1 MIKIYP
7 YGKPIR
13 DPWWR
18 TLLRVVGSASVVA
31 CVVAGGVFWA
41 VLLVEWAAGCGESY
55 VDAYG
60 VRHQYEC
67 VFIPNTNQGK

>member
-1 MIKIYP
+1 MKIFAEVVLVP
-7 YGKPIR
+7 VLAG
-13 DPWWR
+13 
-18 TLLRVVGSASVVA
+18 LLSGL
-31 CVVAGGVFWA
+31 FA
-41 VLLVEWAAGCGESY
+41 VLLIEWAAGCGESY

>member
-1 MIKIYP
+1 MKAFLQ
-7 YGKPIR
+7 
-13 DPWWR
+13 W
-18 TLLRVVGSASVVA
+18 LLTTTIIVLLGIGSAM
-31 CVVAGGVFWA
+31 
-41 VLLVEWAAGCGESY
+41 LLVEWAAGCGESY

>member
-1 MIKIYP
+1 MKIFAE
-7 YGKPIR
+7 
-13 DPWWR
+13 
-18 TLLRVVGSASVVA
+18 VVLCAVL
-31 CVVAGGVFWA
+31 GVLFA
-41 VLLVEWAAGCGESY
+41 VLLIEWAAGCGESY